1 MANIIGCQKNKI
13 VSVDSI
19 NVQDVQDDVDIT
31 VQIDD
36 PPSKFVSVNLNNKDT
51 LSNIRRKLVQ
61 NSKVKMND
69 ALSFANKIN
78 NNDNTGGSSLADIA
92 KEDEEKIILENIID
106 KGSKTLYLKS
116 EPDWKFFKDKLE
128 LEYGRTE
135 TLKKANKRA
144 FTIVGCEM
152 NEVVDGY
159 ENSTI
164 QIGLEEDKI
173 IKNDFLLIAD
183 IDIPNFAKFGVS
195 VGNSNIK
202 NSNVVTNLTYSVIEY
217 NKMSLKFKLEPTTE
231 FIKAVK
237 DVIDSKN
244 PRMFKKIINDFGQ
257 FIPKEVILGGRAYFI
272 ARENSEEN
280 IGEHATKM
288 SGKASNVGIEKRSFK
303 SLNKNNSSKCQ
314 SFKLFGGKQFNYNNF
329 NETDWTESLRD
340 FRYWSCTKFKDSVN
354 IFQLLS
360 KDLHKQ
366 ILSLVGKRILFTS
379 VEDYS
384 YKLPESGSQLIN
396 IPENILEILQN
407 KDADCNIFATII
419 DKKEKDILSCQII
432 WSPNEDPRL
441 IIYCIQKKFRKRK
454 CKLKIKWMVVGYD
467 INFDFNHSDFNVKLK
482 VLKDEFNISNQQA
495 VIKQLDLEYDSS
507 VLCFGIPVLSKLNS
521 SNNSLV
527 IGHHFINDRVNRKVG
542 TYIFSYCLEKNHYV
556 NLPKFTFYTL
566 IISNYPNTDNYG
578 ISTLQQTSKIRKLL
592 NFIKVNSSK
601 LTPKFISLYSTENNY
616 GPIFLKQKISEIEVK
631 YINVNSLNCDQN
643 DCICKSKG
651 IKGLE
656 NNLKYAFLDPKGS
669 S

>member
-1 MANIIGCQKNKI
+1 
-13 VSVDSI
+13 
-19 NVQDVQDDVDIT
+19 
-31 VQIDD
+31 
-36 PPSKFVSVNLNNKDT
+36 
-51 LSNIRRKLVQ
+51 
-61 NSKVKMND
+61 
-69 ALSFANKIN
+69 
-78 NNDNTGGSSLADIA
+78 
-92 KEDEEKIILENIID
+92 
-106 KGSKTLYLKS
+106 
-116 EPDWKFFKDKLE
+116 
-128 LEYGRTE
+128 
-135 TLKKANKRA
+135 
-144 FTIVGCEM
+144 
-152 NEVVDGY
+152 
-159 ENSTI
+159 
-164 QIGLEEDKI
+164 
-173 IKNDFLLIAD
+173 
-183 IDIPNFAKFGVS
+183 
-195 VGNSNIK
+195 
-202 NSNVVTNLTYSVIEY
+202 
-217 NKMSLKFKLEPTTE
+217 
-231 FIKAVK
+231 
-237 DVIDSKN
+237 
-244 PRMFKKIINDFGQ
+244 MFKKIINDFGQ

-419 DKKEKDILSCQII
+419 DKKEKDIFSCQII

-527 IGHHFINDRVNRKVG
+527 IGHHFINDR
-542 TYIFSYCLEKNHYV
+542 
-556 NLPKFTFYTL
+556 
-566 IISNYPNTDNYG
+566 
-578 ISTLQQTSKIRKLL
+578 
-592 NFIKVNSSK
+592 
-601 LTPKFISLYSTENNY
+601 
-616 GPIFLKQKISEIEVK
+616 
-631 YINVNSLNCDQN
+631 
-643 DCICKSKG
+643 
-651 IKGLE
+651 
-656 NNLKYAFLDPKGS
+656 
-669 S
+669 

>member
-19 NVQDVQDDVDIT
+19 NVQDVQDDVGVT

-36 PPSKFVSVNLNNKDT
+36 PPSKFVS
-51 LSNIRRKLVQ
+51 
-61 NSKVKMND
+61 
-69 ALSFANKIN
+69 IN

-116 EPDWKFFKDKLE
+116 EPDWKFFKDKLK
-128 LEYGRTE
+128 LEYGRAE
-135 TLKKANKRA
+135 ILEKANKRA

-159 ENSTI
+159 TI

-202 NSNVVTNLTYSVIEY
+202 NSNVVTNLTYRVIEY

-231 FIKAVK
+231 FIEAVK

-244 PRMFKKIINDFGQ
+244 PRKFKKIINDFGQ

-272 ARENSEEN
+272 ARENLEEN
-280 IGEHATKM
+280 VGEHATKM
-288 SGKASNVGIEKRSFK
+288 SGQASNVGIEKRFLK
-303 SLNKNNSSKCQ
+303 SLSKNNSSKCQ
-314 SFKLFGGKQFNYNNF
+314 SFKLFGGKQFNSNNF
-329 NETDWTESLRD
+329 NETDWAESLRD

-360 KDLHKQ
+360 EDLRKQ

-379 VEDYS
+379 IEDYS
-384 YKLPESGSQLIN
+384 YKLPESRSQLIN

-419 DKKEKDILSCQII
+419 DKKEKDVFSCQII

-441 IIYCIQKKFRKRK
+441 RIHCIQKKFRKRK
-454 CKLKIKWMVVGYD
+454 CKLKIKWMVVCYD
-467 INFDFNHSDFNVKLK
+467 IKFDFNHSVKLK

-507 VLCFGIPVLSKLNS
+507 VLCFGIPVLVGKLNS
-521 SNNSLV
+521 LKNSLV
-527 IGHHFINDRVNRKVG
+527 IGHHFLNDRENRKVG

-566 IISNYPNTDNYG
+566 IISKYPNTDNYG
-578 ISTLQQTSKIRKLL
+578 ISTLQQTSKIKKLF
-592 NFIKVNSSK
+592 NFIKFNSLKS
-601 LTPKFISLYSTENNY
+601 TPRFISLHSTENNY
-616 GPIFLKQKISEIEVK
+616 GPIFLKQKTSEIEVK

-651 IKGLE
+651 I
-656 NNLKYAFLDPKGS
+656 NNLKYAFLDPKNS